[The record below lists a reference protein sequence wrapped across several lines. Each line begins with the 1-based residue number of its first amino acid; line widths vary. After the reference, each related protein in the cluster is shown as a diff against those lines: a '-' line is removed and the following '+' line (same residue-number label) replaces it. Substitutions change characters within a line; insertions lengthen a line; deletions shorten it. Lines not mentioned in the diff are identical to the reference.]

1 MKFCSNCGSEI
12 EVGVRFCGNCGTQL
26 VGFETSDIPK
36 SAASTISRGEV
47 PSTSFPDAIKIAF
60 SKYADFSGRARR
72 SEYWW
77 FFLFVQLVT
86 QLPSLIIPPLGS
98 IVSLGAFLVTFIPS
112 LAVTARRLHDIG
124 RTGWWQLVWY
134 LLGFVSTV
142 VIAFGVLG
150 GIAALFSEFADEFG
164 VYPSDG
170 ALEVFVLLG
179 GLGVLISLVTL
190 VWWIIW
196 FVKKGDLGSNEYGP
210 DPRSK

>member
-12 EVGVRFCGNCGTQL
+12 EEGVRFCGNCGNQL
-26 VGFETSDIPK
+26 VEVGTSDIRQ
-36 SAASTISRGEV
+36 STPSTEYRGEV
-47 PSTSFPDAIKIAF
+47 SSTSFPDAIKIAF

-98 IVSLGAFLVTFIPS
+98 IVSLGAFFVTFIPS

-142 VIAFGVLG
+142 VILFGVLG

-164 VYPSDG
+164 VYPS
-170 ALEVFVLLG
+170 VKCVL
-179 GLGVLISLVTL
+179 SDN
-190 VWWIIW
+190 
-196 FVKKGDLGSNEYGP
+196 K
-210 DPRSK
+210 

>member
-12 EVGVRFCGNCGTQL
+12 EEGVRFCGNCGTQL

-36 SAASTISRGEV
+36 SAASTISRREV
-47 PSTSFPDAIKIAF
+47 PSTSFPDAIKLAF

-124 RTGWWQLVWY
+124 L
-134 LLGFVSTV
+134 S
-142 VIAFGVLG
+142 
-150 GIAALFSEFADEFG
+150 
-164 VYPSDG
+164 
-170 ALEVFVLLG
+170 
-179 GLGVLISLVTL
+179 LIH
-190 VWWIIW
+190 I
-196 FVKKGDLGSNEYGP
+196 
-210 DPRSK
+210 